1 MRMPAPS
8 APDGPRA
15 SVILPV
21 RDGGAVLRDVLEAIA
36 VQELEGGFEVL
47 ATDSGSRDG
56 SLELLRRSGARVI
69 PVPPPAF
76 DHGETRNL
84 AARAARGH
92 CLVFL
97 TQDAV
102 PRSPD
107 FLRAL
112 LVPLEC
118 DPRLAGAF
126 ARQQPRH
133 DADPLTRRELAGWV
147 AAGVDPRVVFISD
160 LEAFDRRPA
169 LERYA
174 LSVFD
179 DVASAVRRDLLL
191 AHPFAAT
198 RFGEDLEWGHRM
210 LRLGYGLAY
219 VPAATVLHSHPR
231 SARRLFRRNYLGH
244 RLLYR
249 LFGLRTIPDRR
260 HLVRAVAGTIAGDLR
275 ALAAAGAPAAA
286 WLRAPAQSLAA
297 VLGQWRGAQDEA
309 GGRPYPRWS

>member
-1 MRMPAPS
+1 M
-8 APDGPRA
+8 PRA

-36 VQELEGGFEVL
+36 AQELEGGFDVL

-56 SLELLRRSGARVI
+56 SGELLRGRGARVI
-69 PVPPPAF
+69 AVPPPSF
-76 DHGETRNL
+76 DHGLTRNL
-84 AARAARGH
+84 AAREARGR

-97 TQDAV
+97 SQDAV
-102 PRSPD
+102 PQTRN
-107 FLRAL
+107 FLEAL
-112 LVPLEC
+112 ITPLER
-118 DPRLAGAF
+118 DARLAGAF
-126 ARQQPRH
+126 ARQKTRH
-133 DADPLTRRELAGWV
+133 DADPLTRRDLAGWA
-147 AAGVDPRVVFISD
+147 AAGADARVVFVSD
-160 LEAFDRRPA
+160 LETFDRLPP

-179 DVASAVRRDLLL
+179 DVASAVRREVLL

-219 VPAATVLHSHPR
+219 VPAATVEHSHPR

-260 HLVRAVAGTIAGDLR
+260 HLVRAAAGTIVGDLR
-275 ALAAAGAPAAA
+275 ALSAAGAPAAA
-286 WLRAPAQSLAA
+286 WVRAPAQSLAA

>member
-1 MRMPAPS
+1 M
-8 APDGPRA
+8 PRA

-21 RDGGAVLRDVLEAIA
+21 RDGGTVLRDVLEALA
-36 VQELEGGFEVL
+36 AQELEGGFEVL
-47 ATDSGSRDG
+47 AADSGSRDG
-56 SLELLRRSGARVI
+56 SVELLRGSGARVI
-69 PVPPPAF
+69 AVPPPSF
-76 DHGETRNL
+76 DHGLTRNL
-84 AARAARGH
+84 AAREAGGRSV
-92 CLVFL
+92 VFL

-102 PRSPD
+102 PQSRD
-107 FLRAL
+107 FLEAL
-112 LVPLEC
+112 VTPLER

-133 DADPLTRRELAGWV
+133 DADPLTRRDLLGGK
-147 AAGVDPRVVFISD
+147 AAGADSRVVFVSD
-160 LEAFDRRPA
+160 LEAFDRLPA

-179 DVASAVRRDLLL
+179 DVASAVRRDVLI

-219 VPAATVLHSHPR
+219 VPAATVVHSHAR
-231 SARRLFRRNYLGH
+231 SAQRLFRRNYLGH

-249 LFGLRTIPDRR
+249 LFGLRTIPDRW
-260 HLVRAVAGTIAGDLR
+260 HLVRAAAGTIAGDLR
-275 ALAAAGAPAAA
+275 ALFAAGAPAAS
-286 WLRAPAQSLAA
+286 WVRAPAQSLAA

>member
-1 MRMPAPS
+1 MAGSP
-8 APDGPRA
+8 PRV

-21 RDGGAVLRDVLEAIA
+21 RDGGATLGEVLAGIAAQDV
-36 VQELEGGFEVL
+36 EGGFEVV
-47 ATDSGSRDG
+47 AVDSGSRDG
-56 SLELLRRSGARVI
+56 SLDALRRHGARTI
-69 PVPPPAF
+69 EVPREAF

-84 AARAARGH
+84 AARSARGGY
-92 CLVFL
+92 LVFL

-102 PRSPD
+102 PRSPG

-112 LVPLEC
+112 IAPLEG
-118 DPRLAGAF
+118 DVRLAGAF
-126 ARQQPRH
+126 ARQQPRG
-133 DADPLTRRELAGWV
+133 DADPLTRRELARWV
-147 AAGVDPRVVFISD
+147 AAGEDPRVVFVSD
-160 LEAFDRRPA
+160 LAAFDRLPP
-169 LERYA
+169 LERYG

-191 AHPFAAT
+191 AHPFAAS

-219 VPAATVLHSHPR
+219 APAATVVHSHPR

-260 HLVRAVAGTIAGDLR
+260 HLLRALAGTVAADLR
-275 ALAAAGAPAAA
+275 ALAAARAAA
-286 WLRAPAQSLAA
+286 GLWLRAPAQSLAA
-297 VLGQWRGAQDEA
+297 VLGQWRGAEDEA
-309 GGRPYPRWS
+309 AGRPYPGWS